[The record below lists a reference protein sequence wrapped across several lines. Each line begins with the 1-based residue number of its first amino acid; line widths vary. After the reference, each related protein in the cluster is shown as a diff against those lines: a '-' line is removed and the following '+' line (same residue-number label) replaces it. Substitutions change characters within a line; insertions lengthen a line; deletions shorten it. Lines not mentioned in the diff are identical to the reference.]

1 MSFKQE
7 KMQRATFYVNI
18 CYEDDPQFGSWGSIS
33 GRYQFWI
40 DFPDEIYEEL
50 YQVWYNNDCHL
61 NNWNINWDGHDK
73 LYNTINQIAT
83 EMLNK
88 IMQEKMPELGT
99 FSQYDT
105 LWELSKETADAF

>member
-1 MSFKQE
+1 
-7 KMQRATFYVNI
+7 MQRATFYGDY
-18 CYEDDPQFGSWGSIS
+18 CYDGDSDHLF

>member
-1 MSFKQE
+1 
-7 KMQRATFYVNI
+7 MQRATFYGDY
-18 CYEDDPQFGSWGSIS
+18 CYDGDSDHLF

-50 YQVWYNNDCHL
+50 YHVWYNNDCHL

>member
-1 MSFKQE
+1 
-7 KMQRATFYVNI
+7 MQRATFYVNF
-18 CYEDDPQFGSWGSIS
+18 CYEAGSDEY
-33 GRYQFWI
+33 GRNLTGQYQFWI

-50 YQVWYNNDCHL
+50 DQVWYNNDGHL
-61 NNWNINWDGHDK
+61 NNWNINWEGHDK
-73 LYNTINQIAT
+73 LYITITQIAT

-88 IMQEKMPELGT
+88 IMQKKMPELGT